1 MENMSSCGYRIER
14 STGRNDVWV
23 YRDRTRLMHLIPGS
37 KETDQELMRSV
48 KEIVRILDL

>member
-1 MENMSSCGYRIER
+1 MEISSSGYRIER
-14 STGRNDVWV
+14 PDGRNDVWV
-23 YRDRTRLMHLIPGS
+23 YRNKTRLMHLIPGS